1 MKTTAIKIP
10 IKHHFLSG
18 DLTQPE
24 DVIGLVIF
32 SHGSGSSRFSTRNK
46 LVANQLNQHK
56 IATLLFDLLTV
67 EEDSYFENRF
77 NIDLLTTRLIE
88 ITQWILETTTI
99 KKLPIGYFGA
109 STGAASAVRAA
120 AYFGPT
126 IKALVSRGG
135 RPDLAIPALPK
146 VTAPTLLIVG
156 ELDDTVVE
164 MNRVAL
170 LHLNTQKELKVIPG
184 ATHLFEEAGAL
195 EQVAD
200 VAVSWFEDCFTKQ
213 FVSL

>member
-1 MKTTAIKIP
+1 MKTTSIEIP
-10 IKHHFLSG
+10 IKHHFITG
-18 DLTQPE
+18 DLTHPE
-24 DVIGLVIF
+24 EAIGLVIF

-46 LVANQLNQHK
+46 LVASQLNQHK
-56 IATLLFDLLTV
+56 IATLLFDLLT
-67 EEDSYFENRF
+67 EDEDAYVENRF

-88 ITQWILETTTI
+88 VTQWILETTTI

-135 RPDLAIPALPK
+135 RPDLAISALPK

-164 MNRVAL
+164 MNRAAL
-170 LHLNTQKELKVIPG
+170 LHLNSQKELKVIPG

-200 VAVSWFEDCFTKQ
+200 VAVSWFEDCFTKKI
-213 FVSL
+213 VSL